1 MGKSDIPEI
10 MLSCGAVQFSANDT
24 IPVVV
29 SFSVLGGIRDA
40 FNEEN
45 WTKAYDKNDNTF
57 KMKYGIKIHSGGI
70 KKRVVG
76 QVDTYRKASIFW
88 TRNPKLTN
96 PMKDKRVWVQ
106 VAKNFTPHIKLSQ
119 EEVQQELF
127 DFEETINVKASEIG
141 TGEHQISAEAYV
153 SWNKHDYTDS
163 DKTSNSSKNYKI
175 TVR

>member
-1 MGKSDIPEI
+1 MKQYKSVGS
-10 MLSCGAVQFSANDT
+10 LKRNNLQNGNFCS
-24 IPVVV
+24 
-29 SFSVLGGIRDA
+29 R
-40 FNEEN
+40 
-45 WTKAYDKNDNTF
+45 F
-57 KMKYGIKIHSGGI
+57 KK
-70 KKRVVG
+70 
-76 QVDTYRKASIFW
+76 T
-88 TRNPKLTN
+88 
-96 PMKDKRVWVQ
+96 KDKRVWVQ

>member
-1 MGKSDIPEI
+1 M
-10 MLSCGAVQFSANDT
+10 MVCHLQ
-24 IPVVV
+24 
-29 SFSVLGGIRDA
+29 
-40 FNEEN
+40 
-45 WTKAYDKNDNTF
+45 
-57 KMKYGIKIHSGGI
+57 SGSLFL
-70 KKRVVG
+70 
-76 QVDTYRKASIFW
+76 A
-88 TRNPKLTN
+88 RNPKLTN

>member
-1 MGKSDIPEI
+1 
-10 MLSCGAVQFSANDT
+10 
-24 IPVVV
+24 
-29 SFSVLGGIRDA
+29 
-40 FNEEN
+40 
-45 WTKAYDKNDNTF
+45 
-57 KMKYGIKIHSGGI
+57 MKYGIKVHSGGI
-70 KKRVVG
+70 KKRVG

-163 DKTSNSSKNYKI
+163 DKTNNSSKNYKI

>member
-88 TRNPKLTN
+88 TRNPKL
-96 PMKDKRVWVQ
+96 PR
-106 VAKNFTPHIKLSQ
+106 
-119 EEVQQELF
+119 
-127 DFEETINVKASEIG
+127 
-141 TGEHQISAEAYV
+141 
-153 SWNKHDYTDS
+153 
-163 DKTSNSSKNYKI
+163 
-175 TVR
+175 

>member
-88 TRNPKLTN
+88 TRNPKLTTSFFYSS
-96 PMKDKRVWVQ
+96 RVYLYSIFHFERIIILIVGFGP
-106 VAKNFTPHIKLSQ
+106 VFFIK
-119 EEVQQELF
+119 
-127 DFEETINVKASEIG
+127 G
-141 TGEHQISAEAYV
+141 ISDAP
-153 SWNKHDYTDS
+153 
-163 DKTSNSSKNYKI
+163 
-175 TVR
+175 